1 MCVCANARQP
11 GDVSDGCER
20 GGGRAHPH
28 GDLPPAIPGTFDVM
42 CRIHDLLGRLKA
54 KSTASVLSDWVLA
67 VAGGG
72 GRGCDVDHVQ
82 LQQDKRE
89 LLVQP

>member
-1 MCVCANARQP
+1 
-11 GDVSDGCER
+11 
-20 GGGRAHPH
+20 
-28 GDLPPAIPGTFDVM
+28 
-42 CRIHDLLGRLKA
+42 
-54 KSTASVLSDWVLA
+54 VLA

-89 LLVQP
+89 WTALIVPLGLVSAVPDC